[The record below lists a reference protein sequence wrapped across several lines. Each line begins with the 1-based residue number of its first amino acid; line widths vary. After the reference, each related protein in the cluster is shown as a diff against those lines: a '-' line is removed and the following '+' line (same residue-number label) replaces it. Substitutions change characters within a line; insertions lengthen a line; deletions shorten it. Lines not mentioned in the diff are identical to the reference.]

1 MQKKLIPIVGKGY
14 TQDFFDVTISDDELM
29 HKPHLEVDGS
39 HFATLAFELDD
50 EGLSDWNLNKG
61 DYLLFSSSSES
72 VKDKLILVRSEER
85 LIIRQALYITPDV
98 SVLSTPGEIYPAII
112 IPSENIRIIGV
123 MSGVIKPHDD
133 LKIVSPDELWSDLG

>member
-14 TQDFFDVTISDDELM
+14 TKHFFDVTIADDELV
-29 HKPHLEVDGS
+29 HNPHLEVNGS

-50 EGLSDWNLNKG
+50 DGLKEWNFNKG
-61 DYLLFSSSSES
+61 DYLLFSNSSES
-72 VKDKLILVRSEER
+72 IQDKIILVRSEER

-98 SVLSTPGEIYPAII
+98 SVISTPGDFYPSIT

-123 MSGVIKPHDD
+123 MTGFIKPYDE
-133 LKIVSPDELWSDLG
+133 LKIVQIEDVFTP

>member
-39 HFATLAFELDD
+39 HFASLAFELDD
-50 EGLSDWNLNKG
+50 EGLSDWNLNTG

-72 VKDKLILVRSEER
+72 VKDKIILVRSEER
-85 LIIRQALYITPDV
+85 LIIRQARHITPDI
-98 SVLSTPGEIYPAII
+98 SDLSTPGDIYSALTL
-112 IPSENIRIIGV
+112 PSENIRIIGV

-133 LKIVSPDELWSDLG
+133 LKIVHPEDLF